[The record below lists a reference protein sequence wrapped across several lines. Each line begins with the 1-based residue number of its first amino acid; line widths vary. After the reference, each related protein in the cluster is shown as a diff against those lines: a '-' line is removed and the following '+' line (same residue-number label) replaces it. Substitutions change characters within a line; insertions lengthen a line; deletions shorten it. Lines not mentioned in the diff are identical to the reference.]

1 MTDSADELSNH
12 SQLSRLPALPS
23 EELAIGAFPS
33 IMDPSV
39 KTCLVMSPGR
49 GQAAFELERRYP
61 GARVISWYV
70 DSHRSSKASAMAQS
84 QSTRVEIVCS
94 ADLPEVVVDLV
105 VLPVLKN
112 GEAEMNRDL
121 LQQSYQRLRIGG
133 HLVAAVNS
141 PQDQWLLAQM
151 QALFAKVH
159 CQQTEAGWSYVAKK
173 KSELKKVRSF
183 AAEIEFRADGRL
195 LKTFSRP
202 SMFAHRSIDN
212 AARVMMREVVIPEG
226 ANVLEMGCGNGAVA
240 LAAALRS
247 RTGQV
252 YAVDCNARSIQCVE
266 SAVAAN
272 EITNLTAILNH
283 DGELDVLPC
292 DIALLNP
299 PYYGNFAISEHFIQ
313 TASNCLRPG
322 GDVWVVTKQTDK
334 YEDQNWPN
342 LYCDSVKTVQ
352 GYDLICYRKSGN

>member
-1 MTDSADELSNH
+1 MTDSANDRLNH
-12 SQLSRLPALPS
+12 SQLPALPS
-23 EELAIGAFPS
+23 EELAIGALAS
-33 IMDPSV
+33 IADPTI

-49 GQAAFELERRYP
+49 GQAAFELERLYP
-61 GARVISWYV
+61 DARVISWYV
-70 DSHRSSKASAMAQS
+70 DSHRSSKALAMVQTS
-84 QSTRVEIVCS
+84 STRVEITCG
-94 ADLPEVVVDLV
+94 ADLPEVVVDIA

-121 LQQSYQRLRIGG
+121 LQQAYQRLRIGG
-133 HLVAAVNS
+133 HLVAAVNA
-141 PQDQWLLAQM
+141 PQDQWLLTQM
-151 QALFAKVH
+151 QALFSKVH
-159 CQQTEAGWSYVAKK
+159 CQQTDTGWSYVAKK
-173 KSELKKVRSF
+173 KSDLKKVRSF
-183 AAEIEFRADGRL
+183 AAEIDFRADDRV

-212 AARVMMREVVIPEG
+212 AARVMIREVAIPEG
-226 ANVLEMGCGNGAVA
+226 SNVLEMGCGNGAVA

-252 YAVDCNARSIQCVE
+252 YAVDCNARSIECVE

-283 DGELDVLPC
+283 DGKLDVLPC

-342 LYCDSVKTVQ
+342 LYCESVKTVQ